1 MQFVLREIDGDIM
14 VLCADGGLDASNA
27 ADLVRQVELL
37 AGSGITRLILDCSKL
52 THISSVGLGALLRLH
67 ARAAKQGGEVK
78 LSGVSGLPMQVL
90 SLMRLDRVFGVYP
103 DIDRARLSFS
113 PLD

>member
-1 MQFVLREIDGDIM
+1 MRGSARHRRTFFFNDPATPEIYP
-14 VLCADGGLDASNA
+14 LSLHDA
-27 ADLVRQVELL
+27 LP
-37 AGSGITRLILDCSKL
+37 IC
-52 THISSVGLGALLRLH
+52 LH

-78 LSGVSGLPMQVL
+78 LCGVSGLPMQVL
-90 SLMRLDRVFGVYP
+90 SLMRLDRVFGIYP